1 MLCVLWGAYVRSFCS
16 SLLSHHSPLTA
27 ASPVSILSPGGLVLG
42 LLGAVPGLC
51 WPWAEA
57 PGQLSCP
64 VVMGAVLAA
73 CGDPAVPCPTLTAP
87 WQLEAWEAPGD
98 AVCTTLK
105 LGLWVQGFRV
115 RGHAVQA
122 GFHLQ
127 VAVLCFKRLTL
138 ILFIARV
145 GNYISQVKGQILE
158 TVIANRYLCPKKP
171 ISLPPRQPCVH
182 ESLPTGK
189 CPLHTKVKLLSFE
202 ICLCPAKHHH
212 CSHYLDGIG

>member
-27 ASPVSILSPGGLVLG
+27 ARPCEHPLSWRFGAGAAGGCPWP
-42 LLGAVPGLC
+42 LLTMGRSS
-51 WPWAEA
+51 WAA
-57 PGQLSCP
+57 FMSCGDGDCP
-64 VVMGAVLAA
+64 

-98 AVCTTLK
+98 PVCTTLK
-105 LGLWVQGFRV
+105 RGLWVQGFRV